1 MPITG
6 RSGQQYRGTEGA
18 NRCQQC
24 QPAGSK
30 IPRFSAIRVSLHYIL
45 HQAISPADLA
55 AQKWRRL
62 IYENMES
69 ALIRGN
75 NSWMGPLLPKINPN
89 ATSGS
94 ALTLGFRL
102 QAGCACP
109 IRQRILYVQNCGALR
124 STMEMASMDAAM
136 RTQCSGNSRIEPE
149 QQAAG
154 RLPGG
159 T

>member
-1 MPITG
+1 MTG
-6 RSGQQYRGTEGA
+6 RSSQQYRGTEGA

-30 IPRFSAIRVSLHYIL
+30 IPRFSAIRVSLHYLL
-45 HQAISPADLA
+45 HQAISPTDLPA
-55 AQKWRRL
+55 HKWRRL
-62 IYENMES
+62 VYENMES

-75 NSWMGPLLPKINPN
+75 NFWMSPLLPKINPN

-102 QAGCACP
+102 RAECPCP
-109 IRQRILYVQNCGALR
+109 IRQRILYVQNCEALR
-124 STMEMASMDAAM
+124 SALEMASTDAAM
-136 RTQCSGNSRIEPE
+136 RTECSGDSRIEPA

>member
-1 MPITG
+1 MTG

-30 IPRFSAIRVSLHYIL
+30 IPRFSAIRVSLHYLL

-55 AQKWRRL
+55 AHKWRRL

-75 NSWMGPLLPKINPN
+75 NSWMSPLLPKINPN
-89 ATSGS
+89 VTSGS
-94 ALTLGFRL
+94 VLTFAIRL

-109 IRQRILYVQNCGALR
+109 IRQRIRYVQNCGALR
-124 STMEMASMDAAM
+124 SALEITSMDAAM
-136 RTQCSGNSRIEPE
+136 RTECSDDSRIEPE